1 MIEPEWYE
9 FPSGNAHYINEW
21 NGFSLIVFHESA
33 MKNEQWGKPFWWM
46 AIESP
51 RPIRLFGPRKERRMP
66 SGLADS
72 LEEAKSAAKTATESE
87 GDQKDPWPN
96 REAAKPP

>member
-33 MKNEQWGKPFWWM
+33 VKNEQWGKPFRWT
-46 AIESP
+46 AIERP
-51 RPIRLFGPRKERRMP
+51 PPIRLFGPHRERRMP
-66 SGLADS
+66 FGFASSLA
-72 LEEAKSAAKTATESE
+72 EAKHAATAAIESE
-87 GDQKDPWPN
+87 G
-96 REAAKPP
+96 E